1 MKIPNQKVRL
11 MRTYSNRLRSVLF
24 KPTGWGLQERL
35 RPKPR
40 KDDVL
45 MLSSDDEATFSA
57 QPNLTNCQ
65 IALFPRLQLPMQ
77 LSQNKVD
84 GSVKFMF

>member
-1 MKIPNQKVRL
+1 MKIPNQKVEL
-11 MRTYSNRLRSVLF
+11 GRTYSKQTSKCKLKQLDKLRSVLF
-24 KPTGWGLQERL
+24 KPTGSDHQERL

-57 QPNLTNCQ
+57 QNLTNCQ
-65 IALFPRLQLPMQ
+65 RT
-77 LSQNKVD
+77 
-84 GSVKFMF
+84 